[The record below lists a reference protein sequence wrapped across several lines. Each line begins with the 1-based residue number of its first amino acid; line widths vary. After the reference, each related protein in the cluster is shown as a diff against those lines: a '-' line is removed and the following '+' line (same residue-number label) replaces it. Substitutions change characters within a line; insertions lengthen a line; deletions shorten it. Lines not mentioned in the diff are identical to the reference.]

1 MKITADELRFVRAHM
16 DLTQAEMA
24 QHLGISAR
32 TIVNWETNGV
42 PDSKVARVHAV
53 LRDEIAEAKEVQRW
67 QEELAEMPM
76 PEPPSDDD
84 KSGWLAAEHA
94 EMEAR
99 PGKSPDQRR
108 SYLLQAFTD
117 SDLLSELRTRALRR
131 GDRTST
137 WDAAR
142 FERYQQFVAP
152 KWEDPDY
159 SQMSEHDA
167 YDLAASRGEENIGH
181 DELPHEP

>member
-1 MKITADELRFVRAHM
+1 MKITADELRLVRAHM

-42 PDSKVARVHAV
+42 PDSKTARV
-53 LRDEIAEAKEVQRW
+53 LSILKRDIEEAKE
-67 QEELAEMPM
+67 EEWFRESVASMPV
-76 PEPPSDDD
+76 PEAPPGYVSA
-84 KSGWLAAEHA
+84 AAE
-94 EMEAR
+94 EEDSR
-99 PGKSPDQRR
+99 PGMHPDRR
-108 SYLLQAFTD
+108 RANLLQAFTD
-117 SDLLSELRTRALRR
+117 SDLLAELRSRALRR
-131 GDRTST
+131 GDREST

-142 FERYQQFVAP
+142 YERYQQFVAP

-167 YDLAASRGEENIGH
+167 YDLAASKGEDNIGH

>member
-1 MKITADELRFVRAHM
+1 MKITADELRLVRAHM

-24 QHLGISAR
+24 AHLGISAR

-53 LRDEIAEAKEVQRW
+53 LK
-67 QEELAEMPM
+67 EELAEAKSMQRFLEEVADMP
-76 PEPPSDDD
+76 PSEPPADDERA
-84 KSGWLAAEHA
+84 SWLEHLRQ
-94 EMEAR
+94 EEEAR
-99 PGKSPDQRR
+99 PGMTPDQRR
-108 SYLLQAFTD
+108 SQLLQAFSD
-117 SDLLSELRTRALRR
+117 SDLLVELRSRALKR
-131 GDRTST
+131 GDRAST

-142 FERYQQFVAP
+142 YERYQQFVAP

-159 SQMSEHDA
+159 SQMSERDA